1 MSEYSTVE
9 HFYQIHD
16 NHSEHFSLKSNDDYG
31 GPIYK
36 HVEYLK
42 TSSAMV
48 SFVVGN
54 TTDVN
59 CSPKFS
65 LRKLIN
71 ERVGFFFKRDFF
83 FFLIINAKYVD

>member
-9 HFYQIHD
+9 HYYQIHD
-16 NHSEHFSLKSNDDYG
+16 NHSEQLALKSGDDYG

-42 TSSAMV
+42 TSASIVPFAI
-48 SFVVGN
+48 GN

-65 LRKLIN
+65 LRKWIHCREEGEN
-71 ERVGFFFKRDFF
+71 EIFSS
-83 FFLIINAKYVD
+83 